1 MSRRPSSWE
10 HEERRNARI
19 RELREQREGPVR
31 RRRRIQ
37 PLLLLAWI
45 AGTIALLGVLIVLGF
60 NVFFA
65 PRVMAWVEE
74 NPGAIEHGIVQDFVK
89 WYAPEELADEPAST
103 EHRRVT
109 IQVESGATDTSI
121 GQMLF
126 DQGLIKSRVAFQY
139 AIIQAGREGTLP
151 VGVFDLSPTL
161 KPSEIVAA
169 LQGQEFAPTT
179 TVTIREGLRLEEVV
193 AAFAQSEM
201 TMNMEEFA
209 AILEAPPAEIL
220 NEFDFLA
227 DLPAGRSLE
236 GYIPPDTYEF
246 EISGDRGSPTFIV
259 REGGKPAL
267 GLGVSMADGANIL
280 TLGENLKQAMKSV
293 TAELPIGIEVT
304 QIADQPHIVDE
315 SVSEFVK
322 SFGEALAI
330 VLVVGFL
337 SLGWRTG
344 IVVALS
350 VPLVLAIVL
359 LVMYGAGLD
368 LHRITLGALIIA
380 LGLLVDDAIIA
391 IEMMVVK
398 MEQGWDRVRAA
409 TYAWTSTAFP
419 MLTGTLVTAA
429 GFLPVG
435 FANSST
441 GEYAG
446 GIFWVVGLA
455 LIASW
460 IVAVVFT
467 PYLGLKL
474 LPDFVK
480 HRAHD
485 NPDALYDTRVYRA
498 LRRAAAESTSSAAS
512 VLSKR

>member
-45 AGTIALLGVLIVLGF
+45 AGTIALLGVLIFLGF

-259 REGGKPAL
+259 RDLLTQFEQSFTQEIRDGIAAK
-267 GLGVSMADGANIL
+267 GLTI
-280 TLGENLKQAMKSV
+280 
-293 TAELPIGIEVT
+293 
-304 QIADQPHIVDE
+304 DE
-315 SVSEFVK
+315 
-322 SFGEALAI
+322 AI
-330 VLVVGFL
+330 
-337 SLGWRTG
+337 
-344 IVVALS
+344 
-350 VPLVLAIVL
+350 
-359 LVMYGAGLD
+359 
-368 LHRITLGALIIA
+368 IIA
-380 LGLLVDDAIIA
+380 SIVEREAVVEEERPLIASVYINRFLNPDNTQTVGLLNADPTL
-391 IEMMVVK
+391 
-398 MEQGWDRVRAA
+398 QYG
-409 TYAWTSTAFP
+409 
-419 MLTGTLVTAA
+419 LT
-429 GFLPVG
+429 
-435 FANSST
+435 T
-441 GEYAG
+441 GEYRPVGHPLLGDATGGLPVDEWGSVDWWPQLQVGGGEVALDEALLGFQTYTQPGLPPMPIAAPRISSLAAVASAPLEDGYLFFVAG
-446 GIFWVVGLA
+446 CPGGTRDGSHYFSRTNGEHEA
-455 LIASW
+455 L
-460 IVAVVFT
+460 VAQAREECA
-467 PYLGLKL
+467 GQ
-474 LPDFVK
+474 
-480 HRAHD
+480 
-485 NPDALYDTRVYRA
+485 
-498 LRRAAAESTSSAAS
+498 
-512 VLSKR
+512 